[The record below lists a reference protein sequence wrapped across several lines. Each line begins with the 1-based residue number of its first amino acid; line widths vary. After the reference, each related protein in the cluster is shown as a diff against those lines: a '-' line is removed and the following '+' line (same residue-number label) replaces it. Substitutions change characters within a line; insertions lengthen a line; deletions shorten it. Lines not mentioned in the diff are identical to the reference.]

1 MAQAA
6 DEGVGLNMEPTIQK
20 SVLKVMTLVGTRPEL
35 IKLSR
40 VIPLLDKYTQHTFVH
55 TGQNYSDQL
64 SSIFFKE
71 LNIRKPDF
79 QLDVAADTAMKSI
92 AQVLEKTDEVFEQV
106 RPDALLV
113 LGDTNSALAV
123 LAAKRKQIPV
133 FHLEAGNRS
142 FDDRTP
148 EEVNRRVIDHISDI
162 NMAYSEHA
170 RQNLV
175 REGLLPDRIFCIGSP
190 MKEIF
195 DFYRLEIDKSEILSR
210 LSVSA
215 KKFVVVSLHREENV
229 DNSEKLMSL
238 IFSLEEMAR
247 HFDTK
252 VLFSTHP
259 RTKERLKSISISSNT
274 RITFIDALGFF
285 DFVKLQR
292 SAFCV
297 VSDSGT
303 LTEEAS
309 LLGFPAVTLRN
320 SHERPEGSDVG
331 TLLMSDT
338 NPPTLIR
345 SVSIA
350 VDQHEAGVIPEQIK
364 DYLVSDF
371 SWRVLKIVSSYVGYV
386 NKRVWFK

>member
-1 MAQAA
+1 
-6 DEGVGLNMEPTIQK
+6 MEQLSQHST
-20 SVLKVMTLVGTRPEL
+20 LKVLTLVGTRPEL

-71 LNIRKPDF
+71 LKIREPDF
-79 QLDVAADTAMKSI
+79 QLDVAGDTAMKSI
-92 AQVLEKTDEVFEQV
+92 AQVLEKTDEVLEKV
-106 RPDALLV
+106 KPDALLV
-113 LGDTNSALAV
+113 LGDTNSSLAV
-123 LAAKRKQIPV
+123 LAAKRKKIPV

-148 EEVNRRVIDHISDI
+148 EEINRRIVDHVSDI
-162 NMAYSEHA
+162 NMTYSERA

-175 REGLLPDRIFCIGSP
+175 REGLSPDRIFCIGSP

-195 DFYRLEIDKSEILSR
+195 DFYGLEIDKAEVLSR
-210 LSVSA
+210 LQVA
-215 KKFVVVSLHREENV
+215 VRKYIVVSLHREENV
-229 DNSEKLMSL
+229 DDLEKLKSL
-238 IFSLEEMAR
+238 ISSVEEMAK
-247 HFDTK
+247 HFGLE

-259 RTKERLKSISISSNT
+259 RTRERLKSVSIGLNS
-274 RITFIDALGFF
+274 RITFLDALGFF

-303 LTEEAS
+303 LTEESS
-309 LLGFPAVTLRN
+309 LLSFPAVTLRN
-320 SHERPEGSDVG
+320 SHERPEGADVG
-331 TLLMSDT
+331 TLLMSDA
-338 NPPTLIR
+338 NSQILIR
-345 SVSIA
+345 SVTIA
-350 VDQHEAGVIPEQIK
+350 VDQYQAGVIPEQVK

-371 SWRVLKIVSSYVGYV
+371 SWRVLKTISSDVGYV

>member
-1 MAQAA
+1 
-6 DEGVGLNMEPTIQK
+6 MEQLSQRST
-20 SVLKVMTLVGTRPEL
+20 LKVLTLVGTRPEL

-71 LNIRKPDF
+71 LKIRKPDF
-79 QLDVAADTAMKSI
+79 QLDVAGDTAMKSI
-92 AQVLEKTDEVFEQV
+92 AQVLEKTDEVLEKV
-106 RPDALLV
+106 KPDALLV
-113 LGDTNSALAV
+113 LGDTNSSLAV
-123 LAAKRKQIPV
+123 LAAKRKKIPV

-148 EEVNRRVIDHISDI
+148 EEINRRIVDHVSDI
-162 NMAYSEHA
+162 NMTYSERA

-175 REGLLPDRIFCIGSP
+175 REGLSPDRIFCIGSP

-195 DFYRLEIDKSEILSR
+195 DFYGLEIDKAEVLSR
-210 LSVSA
+210 LQVVVR
-215 KKFVVVSLHREENV
+215 KYIVVSLHREENV
-229 DNSEKLMSL
+229 DDLEKLKSL
-238 IFSLEEMAR
+238 ISSVEEMAK
-247 HFDTK
+247 HFGLE

-259 RTKERLKSISISSNT
+259 RTRERLKSVSIGLNS
-274 RITFIDALGFF
+274 RITFLDALGFF

-303 LTEEAS
+303 LTEESS
-309 LLGFPAVTLRN
+309 LLSFPAVTLRN
-320 SHERPEGSDVG
+320 SHERPEGADVG
-331 TLLMSDT
+331 TLLMSDA
-338 NPPTLIR
+338 NSQILIR
-345 SVSIA
+345 SVTIA
-350 VDQHEAGVIPEQIK
+350 VDQYQAGVIPEQVK

-371 SWRVLKIVSSYVGYV
+371 SWRVLKTISSYVGYV

>member
-1 MAQAA
+1 
-6 DEGVGLNMEPTIQK
+6 MEPTIQK
-20 SVLKVMTLVGTRPEL
+20 SALKVMTLVGTRPEL

-123 LAAKRKQIPV
+123 LAAKRKQIPI

-238 IFSLEEMAR
+238 IFSLEAMAK
-247 HFDTK
+247 HFEIK

-259 RTKERLKSISISSNT
+259 RTKERLKSISISANT

>member
-1 MAQAA
+1 
-6 DEGVGLNMEPTIQK
+6 MEQLSQHST
-20 SVLKVMTLVGTRPEL
+20 LKVLTLVGTRPEL

-71 LNIRKPDF
+71 LKIRKPDF
-79 QLDVAADTAMKSI
+79 QLDVAGDTAMKSI
-92 AQVLEKTDEVFEQV
+92 AQVLEKTDEVLEKV
-106 RPDALLV
+106 KPDALLV
-113 LGDTNSALAV
+113 LGDTNSSLAV
-123 LAAKRKQIPV
+123 LAAKRKKIPV

-148 EEVNRRVIDHISDI
+148 EEINRRIVDHVSDI
-162 NMAYSEHA
+162 NMTYSERA
-170 RQNLV
+170 RQNLI
-175 REGLLPDRIFCIGSP
+175 REGLSPDRIFCIGSP

-195 DFYRLEIDKSEILSR
+195 DFYGPEIDKAEVLSR
-210 LSVSA
+210 LQVVVR
-215 KKFVVVSLHREENV
+215 KYIVVSLHREENV
-229 DNSEKLMSL
+229 DDPEKLKFL
-238 IFSLEEMAR
+238 ISSVEEMAK
-247 HFDTK
+247 HFGLE

-259 RTKERLKSISISSNT
+259 RTRERLKSVSIGLNS
-274 RITFIDALGFF
+274 RITFLDALGFF

-303 LTEEAS
+303 LTEESS
-309 LLGFPAVTLRN
+309 LLSFPAVTLRN
-320 SHERPEGSDVG
+320 SHERPEGADVG
-331 TLLMSDT
+331 TLLMSDA
-338 NPPTLIR
+338 NSQILIR
-345 SVSIA
+345 SVTIA
-350 VDQHEAGVIPEQIK
+350 VDQYQAGVIPEQIK

-371 SWRVLKIVSSYVGYV
+371 SWRVLKTISSYVGYV

>member
-1 MAQAA
+1 
-6 DEGVGLNMEPTIQK
+6 MEQL
-20 SVLKVMTLVGTRPEL
+20 SQHSSLKVLTLVGTRPEL

-64 SSIFFKE
+64 SAIFFKE
-71 LNIRKPDF
+71 LKIRKPDF
-79 QLDVAADTAMKSI
+79 QLDVAGNTAMKSI
-92 AQVLEKTDEVFEQV
+92 AQVLEKTDEVLEQV
-106 RPDALLV
+106 KPDALLV

-123 LAAKRKQIPV
+123 LAAKRKKIPV

-148 EEVNRRVIDHISDI
+148 EEINRRIVDHVSDI
-162 NMAYSEHA
+162 NMTYSERA

-175 REGLLPDRIFCIGSP
+175 REGFSPDRIFCIGSP

-195 DFYRLEIDKSEILSR
+195 DFYGLEIDKAEVLSR
-210 LSVSA
+210 LQVVVR
-215 KKFVVVSLHREENV
+215 KYIVVSLHREENV
-229 DNSEKLMSL
+229 DDLEKLKSL
-238 IFSLEEMAR
+238 ISSVEEMAKY
-247 HFDTK
+247 FGLE

-259 RTKERLKSISISSNT
+259 RTRERLKSVSIGSNS
-274 RITFIDALGFF
+274 RITFLDALGFF

-303 LTEEAS
+303 LTEESS
-309 LLGFPAVTLRN
+309 LLSFPAVTLRN
-320 SHERPEGSDVG
+320 SHERPEGADVG
-331 TLLMSDT
+331 TLLMSDA
-338 NPPTLIR
+338 NSQILIR
-345 SVSIA
+345 SVTIA
-350 VDQHEAGVIPEQIK
+350 VDQYQAGVIPEQVK

-371 SWRVLKIVSSYVGYV
+371 SWRVLKTISSYVGYV

>member
-20 SVLKVMTLVGTRPEL
+20 SALKVMTLVGTRPEL

-148 EEVNRRVIDHISDI
+148 EEVNRRVIDHTSDI

-238 IFSLEEMAR
+238 IFSLEEMAK
-247 HFDTK
+247 HFDKK

-259 RTKERLKSISISSNT
+259 RTKERLKSISISANT

>member
-1 MAQAA
+1 
-6 DEGVGLNMEPTIQK
+6 MEPTIQK
-20 SVLKVMTLVGTRPEL
+20 SALKVMTLVGTRPEL

-123 LAAKRKQIPV
+123 LAAKRKQIPI

-215 KKFVVVSLHREENV
+215 KKYIVVSLHREENV

-331 TLLMSDT
+331 TLLMSDA

>member
-1 MAQAA
+1 
-6 DEGVGLNMEPTIQK
+6 MEQLSQHST
-20 SVLKVMTLVGTRPEL
+20 LKVLTLVGTRPEL

-71 LNIRKPDF
+71 LKIRKPDF
-79 QLDVAADTAMKSI
+79 QLDVAGDTAMKSI
-92 AQVLEKTDEVFEQV
+92 AQVLEKTDEVLEKV
-106 RPDALLV
+106 KPDALLV
-113 LGDTNSALAV
+113 LGDTNSSLAV
-123 LAAKRKQIPV
+123 LAAKRKKIPV

-148 EEVNRRVIDHISDI
+148 EEINRRIVDHVSDI
-162 NMAYSEHA
+162 NMTYSERA

-175 REGLLPDRIFCIGSP
+175 REGLSPDRIFCIGSP

-195 DFYRLEIDKSEILSR
+195 DFYGLEIDKAEVLSR
-210 LSVSA
+210 LQVA
-215 KKFVVVSLHREENV
+215 VRKYIVVSLHREENV
-229 DNSEKLMSL
+229 DDLEKLKSL
-238 IFSLEEMAR
+238 ISSVEEMAK
-247 HFDTK
+247 HFGLE

-259 RTKERLKSISISSNT
+259 RTRERLKSVSIGLKS
-274 RITFIDALGFF
+274 RITFRDALGFF

-303 LTEEAS
+303 LTEESS
-309 LLGFPAVTLRN
+309 LLSFPAVTLRN
-320 SHERPEGSDVG
+320 SHERPEGADVG
-331 TLLMSDT
+331 TLLMSDA
-338 NPPTLIR
+338 NSQILIR
-345 SVSIA
+345 SVTIA
-350 VDQHEAGVIPEQIK
+350 VDQYQAGVIPEQVK
-364 DYLVSDF
+364 DYLVNDF
-371 SWRVLKIVSSYVGYV
+371 SWRVLKTISSYVGYV

>member
-1 MAQAA
+1 LAQAA
-6 DEGVGLNMEPTIQK
+6 DEGIELKMEPTIQK
-20 SVLKVMTLVGTRPEL
+20 SALKVMTLVGTRPEL

-40 VIPLLDKYTQHTFVH
+40 VIPLLDKYMQHTFVH

-92 AQVLEKTDEVFEQV
+92 AQVLEKTDEVLEQV

-123 LAAKRKQIPV
+123 LVAKRKQIPV

-148 EEVNRRVIDHISDI
+148 EEVNRRIIDHISDI

-229 DNSEKLMSL
+229 DNSEKLKTL
-238 IFSLEEMAR
+238 IFSLEEMAK
-247 HFDTK
+247 HLNIK
-252 VLFSTHP
+252 ILFSTHP
-259 RTKERLKSISISSNT
+259 RTKERLKLISISSNT
-274 RITFIDALGFF
+274 SITFLDALGFF

-331 TLLMSDT
+331 TLLMSDA
-338 NPPTLIR
+338 NPETLVR

-350 VDQHEAGVIPEQIK
+350 VDQHEAGVTPEQIK
-364 DYLVSDF
+364 DYLVNDF

>member
-1 MAQAA
+1 
-6 DEGVGLNMEPTIQK
+6 MEQLSQHST
-20 SVLKVMTLVGTRPEL
+20 LKVLTLVGTRPEL

-71 LNIRKPDF
+71 LKIRKPDF
-79 QLDVAADTAMKSI
+79 QLDVAGDTAMKSI
-92 AQVLEKTDEVFEQV
+92 AQVLEKTDEVLEQV
-106 RPDALLV
+106 KPDALLV
-113 LGDTNSALAV
+113 LGDTNSSLAV
-123 LAAKRKQIPV
+123 LAAKRKKIPV

-148 EEVNRRVIDHISDI
+148 EEINRRIVDHVSDI
-162 NMAYSEHA
+162 NMTYSERA

-175 REGLLPDRIFCIGSP
+175 REGLSPDRIFCIGSP

-195 DFYRLEIDKSEILSR
+195 DFYGLEIDKAEVLSR
-210 LSVSA
+210 LQVA
-215 KKFVVVSLHREENV
+215 VRKYIVVSLHREENV
-229 DNSEKLMSL
+229 DDLEKLKSL
-238 IFSLEEMAR
+238 ISSVEEMAE
-247 HFDTK
+247 HFGLE

-259 RTKERLKSISISSNT
+259 RTRERLKSVSIGLNS
-274 RITFIDALGFF
+274 RITFLDALGFF

-303 LTEEAS
+303 LTEESS
-309 LLGFPAVTLRN
+309 LLSFPAVTLRN
-320 SHERPEGSDVG
+320 SHERPEGADVG
-331 TLLMSDT
+331 TLLMSDA
-338 NPPTLIR
+338 NSQILIR
-345 SVSIA
+345 SVTIA
-350 VDQHEAGVIPEQIK
+350 VDQYQAGVIPEQVK

-371 SWRVLKIVSSYVGYV
+371 SWRVLKTISSYVGYV

>member
-1 MAQAA
+1 
-6 DEGVGLNMEPTIQK
+6 MEQLSQHST
-20 SVLKVMTLVGTRPEL
+20 LKVLTLVGTRPEL

-71 LNIRKPDF
+71 LKIRKPDF
-79 QLDVAADTAMKSI
+79 QLDVAGDTAMKSI
-92 AQVLEKTDEVFEQV
+92 AQVLEKTDEVLEKV
-106 RPDALLV
+106 KPDALLV
-113 LGDTNSALAV
+113 LGDTNSSLAV
-123 LAAKRKQIPV
+123 LAAKRKKIPV

-148 EEVNRRVIDHISDI
+148 EEINRRIVDHVSDI
-162 NMAYSEHA
+162 NMTYSERA

-175 REGLLPDRIFCIGSP
+175 REGLSPDRIFCIGSP

-195 DFYRLEIDKSEILSR
+195 DFYGLEIDKAEVLSR
-210 LSVSA
+210 LQVA
-215 KKFVVVSLHREENV
+215 VRKYIVVSLHREENV
-229 DNSEKLMSL
+229 DDLEKLKSL
-238 IFSLEEMAR
+238 ISSVEEMAK
-247 HFDTK
+247 HFGLE

-259 RTKERLKSISISSNT
+259 RTRERLKSVSIGLNS
-274 RITFIDALGFF
+274 RITFLDALGFF

-303 LTEEAS
+303 LTEESS
-309 LLGFPAVTLRN
+309 LLSFPAVTLRN
-320 SHERPEGSDVG
+320 SHERPEGADVG
-331 TLLMSDT
+331 TLLMSDA
-338 NPPTLIR
+338 NSQILIR
-345 SVSIA
+345 SVTIA
-350 VDQHEAGVIPEQIK
+350 VDQYQAGVIPEQVK

-371 SWRVLKIVSSYVGYV
+371 SWRVLKTISSYVGYV

>member
-1 MAQAA
+1 
-6 DEGVGLNMEPTIQK
+6 MEQLSQHST
-20 SVLKVMTLVGTRPEL
+20 LKVLTLVGTRPEL

-71 LNIRKPDF
+71 LKIREPDF
-79 QLDVAADTAMKSI
+79 QLDVAGDTAMKSI
-92 AQVLEKTDEVFEQV
+92 AQVLEKTDEVLEKVQ
-106 RPDALLV
+106 PDALLV
-113 LGDTNSALAV
+113 LGDTNSSLAV
-123 LAAKRKQIPV
+123 LAAKRKKIPV

-148 EEVNRRVIDHISDI
+148 EEINRRIVDHVSDI
-162 NMAYSEHA
+162 NMTYSERA

-175 REGLLPDRIFCIGSP
+175 REGLSPDRIFCIGSP

-195 DFYRLEIDKSEILSR
+195 DFYGLEIDKAEVLAR
-210 LSVSA
+210 LQVA
-215 KKFVVVSLHREENV
+215 VRKYIVVSLHREENV
-229 DNSEKLMSL
+229 DDLEKLKSL
-238 IFSLEEMAR
+238 ISSVEEMAK
-247 HFDTK
+247 HFGLE

-259 RTKERLKSISISSNT
+259 RTRERLKSVSIGLNS
-274 RITFIDALGFF
+274 RITFLDALGFF

-303 LTEEAS
+303 LTEESS
-309 LLGFPAVTLRN
+309 LLSFPAVTLRN
-320 SHERPEGSDVG
+320 SHERPEGADVG
-331 TLLMSDT
+331 TLLMSDA
-338 NPPTLIR
+338 NSQILIR
-345 SVSIA
+345 SVTIA
-350 VDQHEAGVIPEQIK
+350 VDQYQAGVIPEQVK

-371 SWRVLKIVSSYVGYV
+371 SWRVLKTISSYVGYV

>member
-1 MAQAA
+1 
-6 DEGVGLNMEPTIQK
+6 MEPTIQK

-215 KKFVVVSLHREENV
+215 KKYIVVSLHREENV

-331 TLLMSDT
+331 TLLMSDA

-386 NKRVWFK
+386 NMRVWFK

>member
-1 MAQAA
+1 
-6 DEGVGLNMEPTIQK
+6 MEQLSQRST
-20 SVLKVMTLVGTRPEL
+20 LKVLTLVGTRPEL

-40 VIPLLDKYTQHTFVH
+40 VIPLLDKYTQNTFVH

-71 LNIRKPDF
+71 LKIRKPDF
-79 QLDVAADTAMKSI
+79 QLDVAGDTAMKSI
-92 AQVLEKTDEVFEQV
+92 AQVLEKTDEVLEKV
-106 RPDALLV
+106 KPDALLV
-113 LGDTNSALAV
+113 LGDTNSSLAV
-123 LAAKRKQIPV
+123 LAAKRKKIPV

-148 EEVNRRVIDHISDI
+148 EEINRRIVDHVSDI
-162 NMAYSEHA
+162 NMTYSERA

-175 REGLLPDRIFCIGSP
+175 REGLSPDRIFCIGSP

-195 DFYRLEIDKSEILSR
+195 DFYGLEIDKAEVLSR
-210 LSVSA
+210 LQVSVR
-215 KKFVVVSLHREENV
+215 KYIVVSLHREENV
-229 DNSEKLMSL
+229 DDLEKLKSL
-238 IFSLEEMAR
+238 ISSVEEMAK
-247 HFDTK
+247 HFGLE

-259 RTKERLKSISISSNT
+259 RTRERLKSVSIGSNS
-274 RITFIDALGFF
+274 RITFLDALGFF

-303 LTEEAS
+303 LTEESS
-309 LLGFPAVTLRN
+309 LLSFPAVTLRN
-320 SHERPEGSDVG
+320 SHERPEGADVG
-331 TLLMSDT
+331 TLLMSDA
-338 NPPTLIR
+338 NSQILIR
-345 SVSIA
+345 SVTIA
-350 VDQHEAGVIPEQIK
+350 VDQYQAGVIPEQVK

-371 SWRVLKIVSSYVGYV
+371 SWRVLKTISSYVGYV

>member
-1 MAQAA
+1 
-6 DEGVGLNMEPTIQK
+6 MEQLSQHST
-20 SVLKVMTLVGTRPEL
+20 LKVLTLVGTRPEL

-71 LNIRKPDF
+71 LKIREPDF
-79 QLDVAADTAMKSI
+79 QLDVAGDTAMKSI
-92 AQVLEKTDEVFEQV
+92 AQVLEKTDEVLEKV
-106 RPDALLV
+106 KPDALLV
-113 LGDTNSALAV
+113 LGDTNSSLAV
-123 LAAKRKQIPV
+123 LAAKRKKIPV

-148 EEVNRRVIDHISDI
+148 EEINRRIVDHVSDI
-162 NMAYSEHA
+162 NMTYSERA

-175 REGLLPDRIFCIGSP
+175 REGLSPDRIFCIGSP

-195 DFYRLEIDKSEILSR
+195 DFYGLEIDKAEVLSR
-210 LSVSA
+210 LQVA
-215 KKFVVVSLHREENV
+215 VRKYIVVSLHREENV
-229 DNSEKLMSL
+229 DDLEKLKSL
-238 IFSLEEMAR
+238 ISSVEEMAK
-247 HFDTK
+247 HFGLE

-259 RTKERLKSISISSNT
+259 RTRERLKSVSIGLNS
-274 RITFIDALGFF
+274 RITFLDALGFF

-303 LTEEAS
+303 LTEESS
-309 LLGFPAVTLRN
+309 LLSFPAVTLRN
-320 SHERPEGSDVG
+320 SHERPEGADVG
-331 TLLMSDT
+331 TLLMSDA
-338 NPPTLIR
+338 NSQILIR
-345 SVSIA
+345 SVTIA
-350 VDQHEAGVIPEQIK
+350 VDQYQAGVIPEQVK

-371 SWRVLKIVSSYVGYV
+371 SWRVLKTISSYVGYV

>member
-1 MAQAA
+1 
-6 DEGVGLNMEPTIQK
+6 MEQLSQHST
-20 SVLKVMTLVGTRPEL
+20 LKVLTLVGTRPEL

-71 LNIRKPDF
+71 LKIRKPDF
-79 QLDVAADTAMKSI
+79 QLDVAGDTAMKSI
-92 AQVLEKTDEVFEQV
+92 AQVLEKTDEVLEKV
-106 RPDALLV
+106 KPDALLV
-113 LGDTNSALAV
+113 LGDTNSSLAV
-123 LAAKRKQIPV
+123 LAAKRKKIPV

-148 EEVNRRVIDHISDI
+148 EEINRRIVDHVSDI
-162 NMAYSEHA
+162 NMTYSERA

-175 REGLLPDRIFCIGSP
+175 REGLSPDRIFCIGSP

-195 DFYRLEIDKSEILSR
+195 DFYGLEIDKAEVLSR
-210 LSVSA
+210 LQVA
-215 KKFVVVSLHREENV
+215 VKKYIVVSLHREENV
-229 DNSEKLMSL
+229 DDLEKLKSL
-238 IFSLEEMAR
+238 ISSVEEMAK
-247 HFDTK
+247 HFGLE

-259 RTKERLKSISISSNT
+259 RTRERLKSVSIGLNS
-274 RITFIDALGFF
+274 RITFLDALGFF

-303 LTEEAS
+303 LTEESS
-309 LLGFPAVTLRN
+309 LLSFPAVTLRN
-320 SHERPEGSDVG
+320 SHERPEGADVG
-331 TLLMSDT
+331 TLLMSDA
-338 NPPTLIR
+338 NSQILIR
-345 SVSIA
+345 SVTIA
-350 VDQHEAGVIPEQIK
+350 VDQYQAGVIPEQVK

-371 SWRVLKIVSSYVGYV
+371 SWRVLKTISSYVGYV

>member
-1 MAQAA
+1 
-6 DEGVGLNMEPTIQK
+6 MEQLSQHST
-20 SVLKVMTLVGTRPEL
+20 LKVLTLVGTRPEL

-71 LNIRKPDF
+71 LKIRKPDF
-79 QLDVAADTAMKSI
+79 QLDVAGDTAMKSI
-92 AQVLEKTDEVFEQV
+92 AQVLEKTDEVLEKV
-106 RPDALLV
+106 KPDALLV
-113 LGDTNSALAV
+113 LGDTNSSLAV
-123 LAAKRKQIPV
+123 LAAKRKKIPV

-148 EEVNRRVIDHISDI
+148 EEINRRIVDHVSDI
-162 NMAYSEHA
+162 NMTYSERA

-175 REGLLPDRIFCIGSP
+175 REGLSPDRIFCIGSP

-195 DFYRLEIDKSEILSR
+195 DFYGLEIDKAEVLSR
-210 LSVSA
+210 LQVA
-215 KKFVVVSLHREENV
+215 VRKYIVVSLHREENV
-229 DNSEKLMSL
+229 DDLEKLKSL
-238 IFSLEEMAR
+238 ISSVEEMAE
-247 HFDTK
+247 HFGLE

-259 RTKERLKSISISSNT
+259 RTRERLKSVSIGLNS
-274 RITFIDALGFF
+274 RITFLDALGFF

-303 LTEEAS
+303 LTEESS
-309 LLGFPAVTLRN
+309 LLSFPAVTLRN
-320 SHERPEGSDVG
+320 SHERPEGADVG
-331 TLLMSDT
+331 TLLMSDA
-338 NPPTLIR
+338 NSQILIR
-345 SVSIA
+345 SVTIA
-350 VDQHEAGVIPEQIK
+350 VDQYQAGVIPEQVK

-371 SWRVLKIVSSYVGYV
+371 SWRVLKTISSYVGYV

>member
-1 MAQAA
+1 
-6 DEGVGLNMEPTIQK
+6 MEQLPQHPT
-20 SVLKVMTLVGTRPEL
+20 LKVLTLVGTRPEL

-71 LNIRKPDF
+71 LKIRKPDF
-79 QLDVAADTAMKSI
+79 QLDVAGDTAMKSI
-92 AQVLEKTDEVFEQV
+92 AQVLEKTDEVLEQV
-106 RPDALLV
+106 KPDALLV

-123 LAAKRKQIPV
+123 LAAKRKKIPV

-148 EEVNRRVIDHISDI
+148 EEINRRIVDHVSDI
-162 NMAYSEHA
+162 NMTYSERA

-175 REGLLPDRIFCIGSP
+175 REGLSPDRIFCIGSP

-195 DFYRLEIDKSEILSR
+195 DFYGLEIDKAEVLSR
-210 LSVSA
+210 LQVVVR
-215 KKFVVVSLHREENV
+215 KYIVVSLHREENV
-229 DNSEKLMSL
+229 DDLEKLKSL
-238 IFSLEEMAR
+238 ISSVEEMAK
-247 HFDTK
+247 HFGLE

-259 RTKERLKSISISSNT
+259 RTRERLKSVSIGSNS
-274 RITFIDALGFF
+274 RITFFDALGFF

-303 LTEEAS
+303 LTEESS
-309 LLGFPAVTLRN
+309 LLSFPAVTLRN
-320 SHERPEGSDVG
+320 SHERPEGADVG
-331 TLLMSDT
+331 TLLMSDA
-338 NPPTLIR
+338 NSQILIR
-345 SVSIA
+345 SVTIA
-350 VDQHEAGVIPEQIK
+350 VDQYQAGVIPEQVK
-364 DYLVSDF
+364 DYLVNDF
-371 SWRVLKIVSSYVGYV
+371 SWRVLKTISSYVGYV

>member
-1 MAQAA
+1 
-6 DEGVGLNMEPTIQK
+6 MEQLSQHST
-20 SVLKVMTLVGTRPEL
+20 LKVLTLVGTRPEL

-71 LNIRKPDF
+71 LKIRKPDF
-79 QLDVAADTAMKSI
+79 QLDVAGDTAMKSI
-92 AQVLEKTDEVFEQV
+92 AQVLEKTDEVLEKV
-106 RPDALLV
+106 KPDALLV
-113 LGDTNSALAV
+113 LGDTNSSLAV
-123 LAAKRKQIPV
+123 LAAKRKKIPV

-148 EEVNRRVIDHISDI
+148 EEINRRIVDHVSDI
-162 NMAYSEHA
+162 NMTYSERA

-175 REGLLPDRIFCIGSP
+175 REGLSPDRIFCIGSP

-195 DFYRLEIDKSEILSR
+195 DFYGLEIDKAEVLSR
-210 LSVSA
+210 LQVA
-215 KKFVVVSLHREENV
+215 VRKYIVVSLHREENV
-229 DNSEKLMSL
+229 DDLEKLKSL
-238 IFSLEEMAR
+238 ISSVEEMAK
-247 HFDTK
+247 HFGLE

-259 RTKERLKSISISSNT
+259 RTRERLKSVSIGLNS
-274 RITFIDALGFF
+274 RITFLDALGFF

-303 LTEEAS
+303 LTEES
-309 LLGFPAVTLRN
+309 TLLSFPAVTLRN
-320 SHERPEGSDVG
+320 SHERPEGADVG
-331 TLLMSDT
+331 TLLMSDA
-338 NPPTLIR
+338 NSQILIR
-345 SVSIA
+345 SVTIA
-350 VDQHEAGVIPEQIK
+350 VDQYQAGVIPEQVK

-371 SWRVLKIVSSYVGYV
+371 SWRVLKTISSYVGYV

>member
-1 MAQAA
+1 
-6 DEGVGLNMEPTIQK
+6 MEPTIQK
-20 SVLKVMTLVGTRPEL
+20 SALKVMTLVGTRPEL

-40 VIPLLDKYTQHTFVH
+40 VIPLLDKYMQHTFVH

-92 AQVLEKTDEVFEQV
+92 AQVLEKTDEVLEQV

-123 LAAKRKQIPV
+123 LVAKRKQIPV

-148 EEVNRRVIDHISDI
+148 EEVNRRIIDHISDI

-229 DNSEKLMSL
+229 DNSEKLKTL
-238 IFSLEEMAR
+238 IFSLEEMAK
-247 HFDTK
+247 HLNIK
-252 VLFSTHP
+252 ILFSTHP
-259 RTKERLKSISISSNT
+259 RTKERLKLISISSNT
-274 RITFIDALGFF
+274 SITFLDALGFF

-331 TLLMSDT
+331 TLLMSDAD
-338 NPPTLIR
+338 PETLVR

-350 VDQHEAGVIPEQIK
+350 VDQHEAGVTPEQIK
-364 DYLVSDF
+364 DYLVNDF